1 MAREWSV
8 RLTGLDLPAGHLL
21 MPLLAD
27 NREGGRFVW
36 VRDVPLAQWYYHGK
50 FATLDGEPF

>member
-1 MAREWSV
+1 MDWGA

-21 MPLLAD
+21 MPLLAY

-50 FATLDGEPF
+50 FATLDGEPS